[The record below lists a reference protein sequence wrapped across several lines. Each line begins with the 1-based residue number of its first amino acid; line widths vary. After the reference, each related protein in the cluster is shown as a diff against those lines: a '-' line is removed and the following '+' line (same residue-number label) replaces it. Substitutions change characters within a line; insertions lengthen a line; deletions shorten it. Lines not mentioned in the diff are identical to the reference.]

1 MIHDLPKD
9 LVEDS
14 RKLLQ
19 QGADYEEFFK
29 KALKKFGVNSPA
41 DFKSDEEK
49 KKFFDYVDKNYKGK
63 NEGVSVREYF
73 RGIQLDELAITYV
86 LDNQKEADM
95 FIKKIEKFVD
105 SAVAE
110 KGYGYYRVI
119 AKGSKSDLHK
129 ATDVMI
135 KHFSEQLELD
145 EGKKGKYQSKG
156 LKNVA
161 KELAKVEKIEKKNK
175 GQDKEVKDIAKFVS
189 KNLETE
195 MYDDMEI
202 LTGRTLKQL
211 DKMMSKLD
219 TDVRDGVAKA
229 IEKADPD
236 LYDMMF
242 GF

>member
-1 MIHDLPKD
+1 MIHDLPKN

-63 NEGVSVREYF
+63 NEGVSVREY
-73 RGIQLDELAITYV
+73 V
-86 LDNQKEADM
+86 
-95 FIKKIEKFVD
+95 
-105 SAVAE
+105 
-110 KGYGYYRVI
+110 
-119 AKGSKSDLHK
+119 
-129 ATDVMI
+129 
-135 KHFSEQLELD
+135 EQLT
-145 EGKKGKYQSKG
+145 EGKKGKNQSKG

-161 KELAKVEKIEKKNK
+161 KELAKIEKIEKKNK
-175 GQDKEVKDIAKFVS
+175 GQDREVKDIAKFVS

-202 LTGRTLKQL
+202 LSGRTLKQL
-211 DKMMSKLD
+211 DKMISKLD

>member
-1 MIHDLPKD
+1 MIQVATLLIFWQGCIHKIVEFGYSTLKQYLP
-9 LVEDS
+9 
-14 RKLLQ
+14 R
-19 QGADYEEFFK
+19 
-29 KALKKFGVNSPA
+29 
-41 DFKSDEEK
+41 
-49 KKFFDYVDKNYKGK
+49 
-63 NEGVSVREYF
+63 
-73 RGIQLDELAITYV
+73 
-86 LDNQKEADM
+86 
-95 FIKKIEKFVD
+95 KKIEKFVD

-135 KHFSEQLELD
+135 KHFSEQVELD
-145 EGKKGKYQSKG
+145 EGKKGKYQSKS

-175 GQDKEVKDIAKFVS
+175 GQDREVKDIAKFVS

-202 LTGRTLKQL
+202 LSGRTLKQL
-211 DKMMSKLD
+211 DKMISKLD

-242 GF
+242 GFQYHEYIPRVKRKERYPNQRR

>member
-135 KHFSEQLELD
+135 KHFSEQVELD

-156 LKNVA
+156 LKN
-161 KELAKVEKIEKKNK
+161 LSLIH
-175 GQDKEVKDIAKFVS
+175 I
-189 KNLETE
+189 
-195 MYDDMEI
+195 
-202 LTGRTLKQL
+202 
-211 DKMMSKLD
+211 
-219 TDVRDGVAKA
+219 
-229 IEKADPD
+229 
-236 LYDMMF
+236 
-242 GF
+242 